1 MPPRRILLPQVT
13 PRDRLNLDDERI
25 RARFAIVEREEPP
38 PDGVFGSSDAT
49 ARLAAETADRLGLPS
64 PGLAAFMRCHDKLT
78 CREVGARAVPEA
90 TPRFAEVDA
99 AAPPAEPP
107 LPLPFFL
114 KPARAHLSQHAS
126 RIDSAEGFR
135 VAVEAAAA
143 DGFTRLIAEELLDG
157 DLVTFEGFVAGGVV
171 TTVGVTDAV
180 LHENGISFMRFE
192 YPSRLPA
199 HTTVAMSSVAERL
212 MPALGF
218 DQSLFN
224 IEFFVTPRGVRL
236 VEVNGRVA
244 SQFGPLVRAVH
255 GVSTYELGLELAAG
269 GRPTLPPPQPGR
281 IAASFVQRTWRDA
294 RVLALPD
301 MQRVHDRFPDA
312 VVEVLVRP
320 GQRLSEND
328 DDPLSHRLCTAA
340 LSAEGHAA
348 LLERW
353 AHLEPLL
360 GFQLEPVDQN
370 TDEHQATRSA

>member
-25 RARFAIVEREEPP
+25 RARFAIVESEEQR

-49 ARLAAETADRLGLPS
+49 ARVAAETADRLGLPG

-90 TPRFAEVDA
+90 TPRFAAVDT

-126 RIDSAEGFR
+126 RIDSADGFR
-135 VAVEAAAA
+135 AAAEAAAA
-143 DGFTRLIAEELLDG
+143 EGFTRLIAEELLDG
-157 DLVTFEGFVAGGVV
+157 ALVTFEGFVAGGAV
-171 TTVGVTDAV
+171 TTIGVTDAV

-199 HTTVAMSSVAERL
+199 HTTAAMNSVAERL

-224 IEFFVTPRGVRL
+224 MEFFVTPRGVQV

-255 GVSTYELGLELAAG
+255 GVSTYEIGLDLAAG
-269 GRPTLPPPQPGR
+269 GSPILPPARPGR
-281 IAASFVQRTWRDA
+281 FAASFVQRTWQDA
-294 RVLALPD
+294 RVIALPD
-301 MQRVHDRFPDA
+301 MERVHAQFPDA

-340 LSAEGHAA
+340 LSADGHDQ

-353 AHLEPLL
+353 ARLEPLL
-360 GFQLEPVDQN
+360 DFELDQN
-370 TDEHQATRSA
+370 KEEHQATRSA

>member
-1 MPPRRILLPQVT
+1 MPLRRILLPQVT

-25 RARFAIVEREEPP
+25 RARFAIVESEQPR

-49 ARLAAETADRLGLPS
+49 AHVAAETADRLGLPG
-64 PGLAAFMRCHDKLT
+64 PGLAAFMRCHDKLA
-78 CREVGARAVPEA
+78 CREIGARAVPEA
-90 TPRFAEVDA
+90 TPRFAAVDA
-99 AAPPAEPP
+99 TTAPTVPP

-114 KPARAHLSQHAS
+114 KPAQAHLSQHAS
-126 RIDSAEGFR
+126 RIDSADGFR
-135 VAVEAAAA
+135 TAVAAAAA
-143 DGFTRLIAEELLDG
+143 DGFTRLIAEELLEG
-157 DLVTFEGFVAGGVV
+157 ALVTFEGFVAGGAV

-199 HTTVAMSSVAERL
+199 DTTAAMSSVAERL

-224 IEFFVTPRGVRL
+224 IEFFVTPRGVRV

-255 GVSTYELGLELAAG
+255 GVSTYELGLDLAAG

-281 IAASFVQRTWRDA
+281 VAASFVQRTWQDA
-294 RVLALPD
+294 RVVALPD
-301 MQRVHDRFPDA
+301 MEHVHAEFPDA

-340 LSAEGHAA
+340 LSADGHAA

-353 AHLEPLL
+353 ARLEPLL
-360 GFQLEPVDQN
+360 DFQLDQN